1 MENRELIERAK
12 EAMSY
17 AYAPYSHFQVGAALL
32 TKDGRV
38 LTGCNVENAT
48 YGATSCAERTAVGK
62 AVSEGAR
69 EFQKI
74 AIAASS
80 GAYAAPCGICRQ
92 VLSEFMPEGEVVLWS
107 DTEGEKVFSVRD
119 LLPFGFRGEDIK

>member
-38 LTGCNVENAT
+38 FTGCNVENAT

-80 GAYAAPCGICRQ
+80 GACAAPCGICRQ
-92 VLSEFMPEGEVVLWS
+92 VLSEFLREGEVVLWS
-107 DTEGEKVFSVRD
+107 HTEGEKVFSVRD